1 MIKFPKIYVA
11 SNWYL
16 AYTKPRQENIACLNL
31 QQQGF
36 QAYLPLYKNL
46 KNTLASRQIGFEPMF
61 PRYVFFRPAC
71 PTQSISSARSTRGV
85 STIVS
90 FGCEPAVV
98 RADTL
103 LAIKEFEQQRN
114 AASLTELS
122 PLRPGKQ
129 VRFKNCALNGLEGL
143 VQSVSSKRVAVL
155 IELMG
160 QPQLISVEHGRL
172 QLV

>member
-1 MIKFPKIYVA
+1 M
-11 SNWYL
+11 
-16 AYTKPRQENIACLNL
+16 
-31 QQQGF
+31 
-36 QAYLPLYKNL
+36 
-46 KNTLASRQIGFEPMF
+46 
-61 PRYVFFRPAC
+61 
-71 PTQSISSARSTRGV
+71 
-85 STIVS
+85 S
-90 FGCEPAVV
+90 FGYEPAVV

-114 AASLTELS
+114 GAGLAELS

-129 VRFKNCALNGLEGL
+129 VRFKNSALNGLEGL

-172 QLV
+172 ELV

>member
-1 MIKFPKIYVA
+1 M
-11 SNWYL
+11 
-16 AYTKPRQENIACLNL
+16 
-31 QQQGF
+31 
-36 QAYLPLYKNL
+36 
-46 KNTLASRQIGFEPMF
+46 
-61 PRYVFFRPAC
+61 
-71 PTQSISSARSTRGV
+71 